1 MTGLAFTDQLQ
12 NKKQANQSET
22 NTRYTQAI
30 TWSWIWL
37 IWNGA
42 SVIAACFAFAACV
55 LAALTVWR
63 LLFLPCLPPVGLW
76 PGVLV
81 HVLAAS
87 LRVSRRARGS
97 LGSLSTPANYRKADV
112 APGDSP
118 R

>member
-55 LAALTVWR
+55 LAALAVSAQ
-63 LLFLPCLPPVGLW
+63 LPSS
-76 PGVLV
+76 
-81 HVLAAS
+81 AS
-87 LRVSRRARGS
+87 LLLRSCGPSAQWRYKLDNSSRHHRLDARG
-97 LGSLSTPANYRKADV
+97 
-112 APGDSP
+112 PG
-118 R
+118 